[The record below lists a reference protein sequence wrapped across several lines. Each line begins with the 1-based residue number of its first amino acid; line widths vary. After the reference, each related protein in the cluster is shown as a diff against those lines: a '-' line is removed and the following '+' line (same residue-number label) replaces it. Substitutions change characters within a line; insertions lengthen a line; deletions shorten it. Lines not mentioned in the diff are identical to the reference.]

1 MFQFP
6 ISSSPFGDGFRI
18 LCMLGKC
25 FSTWPMKPVQKTFYA
40 ILMYMGKNF
49 EDCIFDLIY
58 KRFFTSYPV
67 EIVK

>member
-1 MFQFP
+1 
-6 ISSSPFGDGFRI
+6 
-18 LCMLGKC
+18 MLGKC
-25 FSTWPMKPVQKTFYA
+25 FSTWPMKLIQKTFYA